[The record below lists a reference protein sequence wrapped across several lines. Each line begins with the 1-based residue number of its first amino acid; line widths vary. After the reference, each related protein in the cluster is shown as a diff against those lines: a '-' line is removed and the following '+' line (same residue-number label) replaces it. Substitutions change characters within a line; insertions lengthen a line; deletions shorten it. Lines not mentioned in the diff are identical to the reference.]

1 MEDGMWVVVSNCDQ
15 DKNFWTLINFKL
27 YQLKLEARVSPN
39 YRLFIVM
46 RQSSASI
53 IPKYGLSGW
62 GLSTDISFSSFV
74 LQHSLIVCLEP
85 PSSPQDHV
93 EMLVAAAPDK
103 AETALQVASHHAFIK
118 QANQLLLLSDEDY
131 MVMPQFRGK

>member
-131 MVMPQFRGK
+131 MVIPQFRGK

>member
-1 MEDGMWVVVSNCDQ
+1 MWVVVSNCDQ

>member
-1 MEDGMWVVVSNCDQ
+1 MGRCLQLRPRQKLLDPDQ
-15 DKNFWTLINFKL
+15 LQAVPAQAGGQGQSKL
-27 YQLKLEARVSPN
+27 SAVHRDETILGLHHTKV
-39 YRLFIVM
+39 RL
-46 RQSSASI
+46 
-53 IPKYGLSGW
+53 LGW

-93 EMLVAAAPDK
+93 DMLVAAAPDK

-131 MVMPQFRGK
+131 MVMPQCRGKCRGF